1 MLNVI
6 MLSVVKLNVVAPSY
20 HPLNHHKI
28 KDGQSCTTFCSI
40 IHVLVLRS
48 KEFQFTSYKLQF
60 PNCPQQFSSDVEP
73 VQRLS

>member
-1 MLNVI
+1 

-40 IHVLVLRS
+40 IRVLVLRS
-48 KEFQFTSYKLQF
+48 KEFQFTSYKLQVTSYKLQF
-60 PNCPQQFSSDVEP
+60 PQQFSSGVEP
-73 VQRLS
+73 VQRLN